1 MSEYNHPTQEL
12 GDLMTMIENLPAGKK
27 IEDCKFA
34 FIGDATQ
41 TCVSLMFI
49 CSKMG
54 MDFVQFGP
62 KGHQIPDGA
71 LHIGTDE
78 ERAAFGK
85 QLMAIGEE
93 NCKVSGG
100 TITISDDISCIEG
113 ADFVYTDVWYGLY
126 DEEVSSSSYMDVF
139 YPKYQ
144 VTWDMMNVAGPNS
157 MFMHCLPANRGEE
170 VVDEV
175 MDDPAR
181 SLCWDEAENR
191 KHSIRAILATLCPQS
206 EPDEQKA
213 TAYRATIDERMAA
226 LGKHGL

>member
-1 MSEYNHPTQEL
+1 M
-12 GDLMTMIENLPAGKK
+12 
-27 IEDCKFA
+27 
-34 FIGDATQ
+34 
-41 TCVSLMFI
+41 
-49 CSKMG
+49 
-54 MDFVQFGP
+54 
-62 KGHQIPDGA
+62 
-71 LHIGTDE
+71 
-78 ERAAFGK
+78 
-85 QLMAIGEE
+85 
-93 NCKVSGG
+93 
-100 TITISDDISCIEG
+100 
-113 ADFVYTDVWYGLY
+113 YTDVWYGLY